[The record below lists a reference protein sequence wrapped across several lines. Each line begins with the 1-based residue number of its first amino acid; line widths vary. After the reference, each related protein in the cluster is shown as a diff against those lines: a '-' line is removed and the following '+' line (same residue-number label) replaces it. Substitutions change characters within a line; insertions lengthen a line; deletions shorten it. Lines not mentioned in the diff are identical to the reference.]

1 MRDTPGRVSFEI
13 LQPWLQGNLTFFDIE
28 FNLQDEATSVGFWD
42 ATETMLSDLENEL
55 KEYV

>member
-13 LQPWLQGNLTFFDIE
+13 LQPWMQGNLVFFDIE
-28 FNLQDEATSVGFWD
+28 FNLLDEVTSASFWN
-42 ATETMLSDLENEL
+42 ATETMLSDLEKEL

>member
-13 LQPWLQGNLTFFDIE
+13 LQPWLQGNLPFFDIE

>member
-13 LQPWLQGNLTFFDIE
+13 LQPWLLGNVVFFDIE
-28 FNLQDEATSVGFWD
+28 FDLLNEVTSVGFLD
-42 ATETMLSDLENEL
+42 ATEAMLSDLEKEL